1 MAGVLLQEVLEMK
14 EFYENFSELIVLPPI
29 DDDVDT
35 GVEDQEEV
43 GEVGEDGAP
52 GEICDIMTMFGQ
64 LTINL

>member
-52 GEICDIMTMFGQ
+52 GDIFHMF
-64 LTINL
+64 NL